1 MWKTF
6 SVYLTS
12 SMQMRKLLSIIFFVV
27 CSLSYSRAQYIWV
40 SQDNNSHY
48 VDIEYG
54 ANVNDPIVL
63 NSAHQPALSYVTML
77 VDMYRDKIKSGEW
90 SVWIESYVHDQNNAV
105 DENRK
110 RAKTLSNTIKSYF
123 IANKILV
130 EDDFTTRNYSGT
142 LSRREGITTIIVGQ
156 RYPLERILPEQLID
170 WEYNDLVWLTD
181 MAKDDSLVTVN
192 FEELSTLVPGMD
204 TTKIYSPYFEP
215 ITFSYKALPGAPKS
229 DTVALDKTKDLRLV
243 PSTMEQPS
251 NAAELDRKDAVAVG
265 VMPVVA
271 VEPKGRGKKEGRKSR
286 VKDQSVAQATVKVK
300 PEKVRRRGSGA
311 EAIAGVSGV
320 AVGAASATTG
330 GSQFKNIEIISL
342 NEQVAKAQLGDL
354 RYRNSN
360 AGTQSQSSGG
370 AVGSKMIEI
379 KGGGASKEKAS
390 GIEYPLSL
398 NIPSLA
404 AATPLAA
411 SAAVGATVNQSASFY
426 DNKGRLVRPKKSGT
440 TPKMVYDDKGN
451 PKLDATA
458 FERALSVENLAVIEA
473 ENRSIR
479 VAEERAVR
487 ARHATGRRQELRE
500 VQQAK
505 GRFAVF
511 GVGLNALTTLA
522 LIPSIQFDA
531 YFSNRFQ
538 ASVEW
543 YYSRWN
549 YDEAYKLN
557 MNMLSPELRFY
568 PMGKIKQFSGLYVGI
583 YGALGAYNYRWNS
596 NQGRQSDYWSVGIS
610 AGYVLPLGKRGFYLE
625 AGLSAGY
632 LNEQVDSYL
641 CHHGENFRTESY
653 RQITPFFPTKIKV
666 SFVYR
671 IFNQKTDRGE

>member
-1 MWKTF
+1 
-6 SVYLTS
+6 
-12 SMQMRKLLSIIFFVV
+12 MRKLLFIIFFAL
-27 CSLSYSRAQYIWV
+27 CSLSYSRAQYVWV
-40 SQDNNSHY
+40 SQDNSSHY

-54 ANVNDPIVL
+54 SNVNDPIML
-63 NSAHQPALSYVTML
+63 NSAHQPALSYVSML
-77 VDMYRDKIKSGEW
+77 VDMYRDKIESGEW
-90 SVWIESYVHDQNNAV
+90 SVWIESYAHEQNNTIDQN
-105 DENRK
+105 RQ
-110 RAKTLSNTIKSYF
+110 RAKVLSNTIKSYF

-142 LSRREGITTIIVGQ
+142 LSGRDGITTIIVGM

-192 FEELSTLVPGMD
+192 FEELNILVPGMD

-215 ITFSYKALPGAPKS
+215 ITFSYKASPSAPKN
-229 DTVALDKTKDLRLV
+229 DTVALDKIKELGFV
-243 PSTMEQPS
+243 PSTMGQPFD
-251 NAAELDRKDAVAVG
+251 AAELDSNDAVVVG

-271 VEPKGRGKKEGRKSR
+271 VDRKVKGKKEGRKSR
-286 VKDQSVAQATVKVK
+286 VKDQSFATTKANVK

-311 EAIAGVSGV
+311 VAIAGVSGV

-342 NEQVAKAQLGDL
+342 NEQVAKAQLDDL

-360 AGTQSQSSGG
+360 VGTQSQSSG
-370 AVGSKMIEI
+370 AVIDSKSS
-379 KGGGASKEKAS
+379 GASKEKAS
-390 GIEYPLSL
+390 GIEDPLSL

-411 SAAVGATVNQSASFY
+411 SAAVGASANQSPSFY

-451 PKLDATA
+451 PKLDAKA

-479 VAEERAVR
+479 VAEQRAVR
-487 ARHATGRRQELRE
+487 EQQSTGRRQELRE

-522 LIPSIQFDA
+522 LVPSIQLDA

-671 IFNQKTDRGE
+671 IFNQKIDRGE

>member
-1 MWKTF
+1 
-6 SVYLTS
+6 
-12 SMQMRKLLSIIFFVV
+12 MRKFIAILFFTV

-77 VDMYRDKIKSGEW
+77 VDMYRDKIESGEW
-90 SVWIESYVHDQNNAV
+90 SVWIESYVHDDNNGV

-123 IANKILV
+123 IANKILI

-142 LSRREGITTIIVGQ
+142 LSGRDGITTIIVGM

-192 FEELSTLVPGMD
+192 FDDLSTLVPGMD

-229 DTVALDKTKDLRLV
+229 DTVALDKTKDLGLV

-251 NAAELDRKDAVAVG
+251 NTAELDRKDAVAVG

-271 VEPKGRGKKEGRKSR
+271 VDHKLRGKKEGRKS
-286 VKDQSVAQATVKVK
+286 KAMDQSVAMVAATDKTKVK
-300 PEKVRRRGSGA
+300 PEKGQRRGSGSG
-311 EAIAGVSGV
+311 EMVGVGVSSAGV
-320 AVGAASATTG
+320 ATADG
-330 GSQFKNIEIISL
+330 GSQFKNIEIGSL
-342 NEQVAKAQLGDL
+342 NEQVAKSQLDDL

-360 AGTQSQSSGG
+360 SGTQTQSSGG
-370 AVGSKMIEI
+370 AVESKTIES
-379 KGGGASKEKAS
+379 KGGGAAKERAS
-390 GIEYPLSL
+390 GIEDPLSL

-404 AATPLAA
+404 AAAPLVA
-411 SAAVGATVNQSASFY
+411 SSSVGATVNQSASFY

-440 TPKMVYDDKGN
+440 TPKMVYDEKGN

-458 FERALSVENLAVIEA
+458 LERALSVENLAVIEA

-479 VAEERAVR
+479 VAEQRAVR
-487 ARHATGRRQELRE
+487 EQQSTGRRQELRE

-557 MNMLSPELRFY
+557 LNMFSPELRFY
-568 PMGKIKQFSGLYVGI
+568 PMGKIKQFSGLYVGV
-583 YGALGAYNYRWNS
+583 YGVLGAYNYRWNS
-596 NQGRQSDYWSVGIS
+596 NQGRQSDYWSLGIS

-653 RQITPFFPTKIKV
+653 HQITPFFPTKIKV

-671 IFNQKTDRGE
+671 IFNQKIDRGE

>member
-1 MWKTF
+1 
-6 SVYLTS
+6 
-12 SMQMRKLLSIIFFVV
+12 MRKLLSIIFFVV

-54 ANVNDPIVL
+54 ANGNDPIVL

-90 SVWIESYVHDQNNAV
+90 SVWIESYAHEQNNTIDQN
-105 DENRK
+105 RQ
-110 RAKTLSNTIKSYF
+110 RAKVLSNTIKSYF

-142 LSRREGITTIIVGQ
+142 LSGRDGITTIIVGM

-192 FEELSTLVPGMD
+192 FEELNILVPGMD

-215 ITFSYKALPGAPKS
+215 ITFSYKASPSAPKN
-229 DTVALDKTKDLRLV
+229 DTVALYKTGELGLV
-243 PSTMEQPS
+243 PSTMEQPYR
-251 NAAELDRKDAVAVG
+251 ATELDRKDDVAVG

-271 VEPKGRGKKEGRKSR
+271 VDAKVKPRKEGRKSR
-286 VKDQSVAQATVKVK
+286 AKDQNGAAYATTPTIKVK
-300 PEKVRRRGSGA
+300 PEKVRRRGSSG
-311 EAIAGVSGV
+311 GVSGV
-320 AVGAASATTG
+320 VVGAASAAGVAAAGG

-342 NEQVAKAQLGDL
+342 NEQVAKSQLDDL

-360 AGTQSQSSGG
+360 VGTQSQSSG
-370 AVGSKMIEI
+370 AVIDSKSS
-379 KGGGASKEKAS
+379 GASKEKAS
-390 GIEYPLSL
+390 GIEDPLSL

-411 SAAVGATVNQSASFY
+411 SAAVGASANQSPSFY

-451 PKLDATA
+451 PKLDAKA

-479 VAEERAVR
+479 VAEQRAVR
-487 ARHATGRRQELRE
+487 EQQSTGRRQELRE

-522 LIPSIQFDA
+522 LVPSIQLDA

-671 IFNQKTDRGE
+671 IFNQKIDRGE